1 MTMELIAG
9 RPPTQPPPGAAI
21 APHLTITRTIPIVFV
36 SLADPVESG
45 VVASLA
51 LRRSLQAPAKF
62 DLVINLK
69 TARALGL
76 TIPDKRSKRSRQVS
90 ARCW

>member
-69 TARALGL
+69 TARGL
-76 TIPDKRSKRSRQVS
+76 V
-90 ARCW
+90 